1 MTEQE
6 QLEFYR
12 LLEKFVQND
21 DMAVMNIINKAVEL
35 KQLIDEL

>member
-6 QLEFYR
+6 QLDFYR
-12 LLEKFVQND
+12 LLEKFVKND

>member
-1 MTEQE
+1 MNEQE

-12 LLEKFVQND
+12 LLEILAND
-21 DMAVMNIINKAVEL
+21 NDMANMTIINKAVEL

>member
-1 MTEQE
+1 MNEQE

-12 LLEKFVQND
+12 LLEKFVEQD

>member
-6 QLEFYR
+6 QLDFYR
-12 LLEKFVQND
+12 LLEKFVEND

>member
-1 MTEQE
+1 MNEQE

-12 LLEKFVQND
+12 LLEILANDD
-21 DMAVMNIINKAVEL
+21 DMANMTIINKAVEL

>member
-6 QLEFYR
+6 QLEFYM
-12 LLEKFVQND
+12 LLEKFIQND
-21 DMAVMNIINKAVEL
+21 DMAVMNIINKAIEL

>member
-6 QLEFYR
+6 QLEFCM
-12 LLEKFVQND
+12 LLEKFIQND
-21 DMAVMNIINKAVEL
+21 DMAVMNIINKAIEL